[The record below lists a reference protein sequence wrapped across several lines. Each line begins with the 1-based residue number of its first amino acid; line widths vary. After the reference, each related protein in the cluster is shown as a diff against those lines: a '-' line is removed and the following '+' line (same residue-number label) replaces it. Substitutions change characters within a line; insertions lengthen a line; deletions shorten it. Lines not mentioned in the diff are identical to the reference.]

1 MSQLKKTRFRI
12 TIHEIGDEEYK
23 KGHDWKVVE
32 KRPYTPEELTETGD
46 PEYYKQR
53 EKEVIDYTPEITS
66 TRSVDRQIFE
76 QVTDD
81 LDLVSVIRAVNNIR
95 SDT

>member
-23 KGHDWKVVE
+23 KGHDWRVVE
-32 KRPYTPEELTETGD
+32 KRPYTPEELKETGD
-46 PEYYKQR
+46 LEYYKQR
-53 EKEVIDYTPEITS
+53 EKEVMGYAPEVLS
-66 TRSVDRQIFE
+66 HRQVDRQIFE